1 MISNETYRFTAT
13 ASGVLAD
20 FSHLTLYNGN
30 LDTVL
35 KGYGKIDG
43 ALPKGLYK
51 LVTVLN
57 DRMTEKY
64 IKLTQDTNEMLTLD
78 ATSSSVLATGLG
90 NTHEYYSETAKANY
104 SVPTTANG
112 DNSAKESIFIFFRYP
127 DEVAFKSL
135 NPSKESLGKHFR
147 LLDQRRKPICLLSGK
162 DIKEDVK
169 EFGYLLFNIKLQP
182 GTYFLN
188 YSGRKADK
196 NSPAKSSL
204 PAREIPI
211 TVFANWQTQ
220 CFITFGNGPIFKSLF
235 VAMRNVE
242 YSNFYNPDT
251 NCLYDIEGILQK
263 FNNGIYY
270 LPPAVLETL
279 TYGKWENP
287 ILGLLAAYA
296 YFKSNQTGQEQLF
309 HNVVANLS
317 QMLGNETP
325 DVVALSVLAASHFN
339 ELVPFSWQISSPC
352 MFLPGMKS
360 VLESKGSLIQPDSI
374 AESVVDKF
382 YQDMVWTSY
391 LPPTS
396 FRGITER
403 HRASGKKGGFYPGDI
418 NILFDPGVAGRGSIF
433 DKLLGEGQESKG
445 RQGSFEK
452 HPSRKRITNPRPKIL
467 SSWIANSVMDILTS
481 AKDPIPN
488 AEQMAS
494 RLKITPNIL
503 NQAVDQLLDSE
514 DAIFAYLSGKKAS
527 VEFEAFNITSFRRLK
542 LLRFE
547 RLGTVPALPEL
558 EPA

>member
-1 MISNETYRFTAT
+1 MTSNEIYRFTAT

-35 KGYGKIDG
+35 KGYGKIEG
-43 ALPKGLYK
+43 TLPKGLYK
-51 LVTVLN
+51 LVMVLN
-57 DRMTEKY
+57 DTMTEKY

-78 ATSSSVLATGLG
+78 ATSSSALATGLG
-90 NTHEYYSETAKANY
+90 NTHEYYSETAKMNY
-104 SVPTTANG
+104 SVPTTVKGN
-112 DNSAKESIFIFFRYP
+112 NSAKESIFLFFRYP
-127 DEVAFKSL
+127 DDVTFKTL
-135 NPSKESLGKHFR
+135 NPSKESLGKNFR
-147 LLDQRRKPICLLSGK
+147 LLDQMRRPICLLAGK

-169 EFGYLLFNIKLQP
+169 DSGYLLFNIKLQP
-182 GTYFLN
+182 GTYYLN

-196 NSPAKSSL
+196 SSPAKPSL

-242 YSNFYNPDT
+242 YNSLYNPDT
-251 NCLYDIEGILQK
+251 NSLYDIEGILQK

-279 TYGKWENP
+279 AIGKWENP

-309 HNVVANLS
+309 RTVVANLS
-317 QMLGNETP
+317 RMLGNETP

-339 ELVPFSWQISSPC
+339 ELVPYSWQMSSPC

-360 VLESKGSLIQPDSI
+360 VLESMGSLIQPDSI
-374 AESVVDKF
+374 AERVVDKF

-396 FRGITER
+396 FREITVR
-403 HRASGKKGGFYPGDI
+403 NRTSGKKGYAWDDDI
-418 NILFDPGVAGRGSIF
+418 NVLFDRDDVGRSRIF
-433 DKLLGEGQESKG
+433 EKLTGEGHEIKG
-445 RQGSFEK
+445 RQGSSEK

-503 NQAVDQLLDSE
+503 NQAVDELLDNE

-542 LLRFE
+542 LLRFD